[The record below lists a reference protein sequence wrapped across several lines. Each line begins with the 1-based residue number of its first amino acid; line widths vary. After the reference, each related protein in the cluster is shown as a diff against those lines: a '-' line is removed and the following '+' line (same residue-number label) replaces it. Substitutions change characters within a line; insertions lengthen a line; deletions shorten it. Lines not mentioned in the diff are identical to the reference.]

1 MKCYF
6 RFNANYAP
14 NQNQSNQ
21 RNGIINVNMAQ
32 VQTDTSIQ
40 SENNR
45 ISNQDVTTRSEH
57 IQDESWYPDSGA
69 TNHITS
75 NLDN

>member
-6 RFNANYAP
+6 RLNVNYVP

-21 RNGIINVNMAQ
+21 RNGNINVNMAQ

-45 ISNQDVTTRSEH
+45 ISNPRCHYKIRTH
-57 IQDESWYPDSGA
+57 SG
-69 TNHITS
+69 
-75 NLDN
+75 